1 MAKKAW
7 ESKTHW
13 RRYRKNPVT
22 DYYRQLGPTYRLLSL
37 TGWQGVEHSPCSQL
51 LAWPMIVGKRV
62 HWVSQ
67 YLRQCII
74 DSHAYCAIYI
84 LLISFLYNYSVDLIF
99 TSSGDQWLLCILLY
113 IIKSVD
119 SQVPC
124 TFKSVTEW
132 EILINRLC
140 FYVLLRHGSISDEKL
155 YRLYDEPLLTNTQKC
170 TPHKHIISPKNRSI
184 LGWNSL
190 HRVRQWSKKM
200 ENGRNKEVAE
210 LDFK

>member
-1 MAKKAW
+1 M
-7 ESKTHW
+7 
-13 RRYRKNPVT
+13 
-22 DYYRQLGPTYRLLSL
+22 SL

-155 YRLYDEPLLTNTQKC
+155 YRLYDKPLLTNTQKC